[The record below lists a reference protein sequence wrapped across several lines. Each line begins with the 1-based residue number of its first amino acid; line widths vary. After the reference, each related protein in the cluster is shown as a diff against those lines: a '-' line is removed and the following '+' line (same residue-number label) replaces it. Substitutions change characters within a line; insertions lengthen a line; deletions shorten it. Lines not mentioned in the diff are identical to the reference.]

1 MHRESSQAQAATP
14 TQAPEVYAIIPAYG
28 RPALL
33 ARALDSLRDQ
43 GARFAGAIIVNNSGG
58 ADIEHV
64 VRETPIPVRLV
75 TPPCNLGTA
84 GGIAAGLG
92 VFLSLPQATHAWILD
107 DDSVATPGA
116 LESMLDAMATEG
128 AEAAAPLL
136 ADEQDRVRWIPC
148 RVPGKPRSYFR
159 QGPSPAQFR
168 KDCGNEP
175 RKWAWEIW
183 ASVLLSRRA
192 VLAAGFPRVEL
203 WSQFSD
209 IEYTLRITLHFS
221 AILVPTAVCRHLPPP
236 EGPGFDAKLHSALQN
251 GNYVMTRLKFGWRAF
266 RHWPGQHVRYLRHY
280 RWHPR
285 AWWRA
290 GTAFWLG
297 AVQARPSTQT
307 VHRAAYQAAAPHF
320 EASGAPCAALLAA
333 VTVVNAA
340 AKV

>member
-1 MHRESSQAQAATP
+1 V
-14 TQAPEVYAIIPAYG
+14 VYAIIPAYG

-33 ARALDSLRDQ
+33 ARALESLADQ
-43 GARFAGAIIVNNSGG
+43 GPRFAGVIIVNNSGG
-58 ADIEHV
+58 TDIE
-64 VRETPIPVRLV
+64 RAARAAALPVRLV
-75 TPPCNLGTA
+75 TPPCNLGTS

-116 LESMLDAMATEG
+116 LDAMLDAMIAER

-136 ADEQDRVRWIPC
+136 ADEHDRVRWIPC

-159 QGPSPAQFR
+159 QGPSPDQFR
-168 KDCGNEP
+168 KDCGDGP

-192 VLAAGFPRVEL
+192 VLTAGYPRVDL

-209 IEYTLRITLHFS
+209 IEYTLRVTRQFS
-221 AILVPTAVCRHLPPP
+221 GILVPASVCRHLPPP

-251 GNYVMTRLKFGWRAF
+251 GNYVTTRLKFGWRAF
-266 RHWPGQHVRYLRHY
+266 RHWPGQHFRYLRHY
-280 RWHPR
+280 RWHPK

-290 GTAFWLG
+290 ATAFWLG
-297 AVQARPSTQT
+297 AVRAQPSSRT
-307 VHRAAYQAAAPHF
+307 VHRAAYEAAAPYF
-320 EASGAPCAALLAA
+320 DAAGAPRADLLATA
-333 VTVVNAA
+333 TVVSAA
-340 AKV
+340 ARV